1 MTRGSNNNIAHA
13 FRDYAD
19 APRWVEWKM
28 EGGTK
33 VPFIAG
39 TTRKANT
46 TKPAT
51 WRTLEQCRSEQRGLV
66 LTGDGLGGVDL
77 DGCYNPETGELTS
90 WAADWIKRFGS
101 YVEVSPSGTGVKVF
115 ALGAPAEWQ
124 THHLRAMPG
133 KQINGILGY
142 GKKPAIEVYVCDRYF
157 TVTGDRLPDVSAE
170 IVAAAPGV
178 WQSLVKFLAE
188 APAPAADKSAMATDN
203 GRHGALLSL
212 YSRLRKHGATRDD
225 AERTMRAEN
234 RTDNVALHES
244 FAKGPVGERELTGV
258 IKWVE
263 NQQADDDDKRTLVE
277 LRAGRLHEQAD
288 AVEDALVAAKAPV
301 YTQGGVL
308 VRSVVEQA
316 DAARGRRTL
325 AARIAP
331 CDRDWLLR
339 QLSQEV
345 RCVKYRQTQ
354 DGPQA
359 ATADVPRQLADA
371 LLSSASVKFSELAG
385 IIETPTLR
393 PDGSVLS
400 QPGYDATTGLLLVN
414 PPPMP
419 AIADEPTRQDAEQ
432 ALQTLDELLSE
443 FPFADE
449 ASRSVALSALVTPV
463 VRGALSFAP
472 LHVATA
478 PIAGSGKSFLFDTAA
493 AIATGKECPVLSAG
507 ANSEET
513 EKRLHGAAL
522 SGQPL
527 ISIDNLNGVL
537 RGDFLC
543 QLTTQALVEVR
554 RLGST
559 GNFRIRN
566 CATVFANGNNIE
578 IEGDLVRRTIRCT
591 LNPEMENPEAREF
604 RGNPFRA
611 VLADRGKFVAAALT
625 LVRAHLVANE
635 PSTVKPLAGFED
647 WSRLVREALVW
658 LGCADPV
665 GTQEGLRAE
674 DPAVVALDLV
684 MEAWVKLVASNRD
697 KDKAFPVTELITQNH
712 NDLDRELRA
721 ATGTRD
727 DQPLSAV
734 RVGQFLK
741 RHRGRVR
748 RGAKVVAAYD
758 AHTKRQTWQLVGW
771 DNLVPAPTAPKTETG
786 EEGDGGKVVA
796 LASQRTKSGKRATR
810 KVSKAGEADQPE
822 AKQWNDLP
830 DQPWKNW

>member
-1 MTRGSNNNIAHA
+1 MTTTSSLSLIPHV
-13 FRDYAD
+13 FRDYAV
-19 APRWVEWKM
+19 APRWVDWRAED
-28 EGGTK
+28 GNK
-33 VPFIAG
+33 VPYIAG
-39 TTRKANT
+39 TRRRAKIIRPEDLRVYA
-46 TKPAT
+46 
-51 WRTLEQCRSEQRGLV
+51 QCSDDRRGIV
-66 LTGDGLGGVDL
+66 FNGDGLGGVDL
-77 DGCYNPETGELTS
+77 DGCRYPDGRLTD
-90 WAADWIKRFGS
+90 WAADLVKRFNS
-101 YVEVSPSGTGVKVF
+101 YAEVSPSGTGVKIFVR
-115 ALGAPAEWQ
+115 GCPA
-124 THHLRAMPG
+124 TVSHHLLAMTGDPIG
-133 KQINGILGY
+133 AKAPQVE
-142 GKKPAIEVYVCDRYF
+142 AFVTARYF
-157 TVTGDRLPDVSAE
+157 TVTGDHLAGTPEQINEAPEAWAALMETMNSRSADADGSDIKRQGRNGALYSLYCKMRKKGLSPTE
-170 IVAAAPGV
+170 AAAV
-178 WQSLVKFLAE
+178 
-188 APAPAADKSAMATDN
+188 
-203 GRHGALLSL
+203 
-212 YSRLRKHGATRDD
+212 
-225 AERTMRAEN
+225 MRAEN
-234 RTDNVALHES
+234 RPGNVALHTS
-244 FAKGPVGERELTGV
+244 FADGALGEREVDGIIKHAERRQTGSDDEDQRV
-258 IKWVE
+258 LIQKHACRLH
-263 NQQADDDDKRTLVE
+263 QQAD
-277 LRAGRLHEQAD
+277 AA
-288 AVEDALVAAKAPV
+288 EDALVAAQVPV
-301 YTQGGVL
+301 YTQGGFL

-325 AARIAP
+325 AARIVP

-339 QLSQEV
+339 LLSQEV

-359 ATADVPRQLADA
+359 VMADVPRQWADA

-393 PDGSVLS
+393 PDGSILS
-400 QPGYDATTGLLLVN
+400 QPGYDAATGLLLVN

-419 AIADEPTRQDAEQ
+419 VIPNEPTRHDAEQ
-432 ALQTLDELLSE
+432 ALQTLDKLLSE

-578 IEGDLVRRTIRCT
+578 IEGDLVRRTIRCS
-591 LNPEMENPEAREF
+591 LNPKMENPEAREF
-604 RGNPFRA
+604 RGNPFRT

-635 PSTVKPLAGFED
+635 PTSVKPLAGFED
-647 WSRLVREALVW
+647 WSRLVRAALVW
-658 LGCADPV
+658 VGCADPV

-684 MEAWVKLVASNRD
+684 MEAWAKLVASNRD
-697 KDKAFPVTELITQNH
+697 KDKAFPVTELIMQNH

-771 DNLVPAPTAPKTETG
+771 GNLVSAAPVAAETG
-786 EEGDGGKVVA
+786 TSGEGSNKVVA
-796 LASQRTKSGKRATR
+796 LTSQRTESGKRATR
-810 KVSKAGEADQPE
+810 KAGKAGEADQPE
-822 AKQWNDLP
+822 AKQWGDLP
-830 DQPWKNW
+830 NRPHERF

>member
-1 MTRGSNNNIAHA
+1 
-13 FRDYAD
+13 
-19 APRWVEWKM
+19 V
-28 EGGTK
+28 
-33 VPFIAG
+33 
-39 TTRKANT
+39 
-46 TKPAT
+46 
-51 WRTLEQCRSEQRGLV
+51 
-66 LTGDGLGGVDL
+66 
-77 DGCYNPETGELTS
+77 
-90 WAADWIKRFGS
+90 
-101 YVEVSPSGTGVKVF
+101 
-115 ALGAPAEWQ
+115 
-124 THHLRAMPG
+124 
-133 KQINGILGY
+133 
-142 GKKPAIEVYVCDRYF
+142 
-157 TVTGDRLPDVSAE
+157 
-170 IVAAAPGV
+170 
-178 WQSLVKFLAE
+178 
-188 APAPAADKSAMATDN
+188 
-203 GRHGALLSL
+203 
-212 YSRLRKHGATRDD
+212 
-225 AERTMRAEN
+225 
-234 RTDNVALHES
+234 
-244 FAKGPVGERELTGV
+244 
-258 IKWVE
+258 
-263 NQQADDDDKRTLVE
+263 VE
-277 LRAGRLHEQAD
+277 LLAGRLHQQAD
-288 AVEDALVAAKAPV
+288 AAEDALVAAKAPV
-301 YTQGGVL
+301 YTQGGFL

-316 DAARGRRTL
+316 DAARGRKTL
-325 AARIAP
+325 VARIMP

-339 QLSQEV
+339 RLSQEV
-345 RCVKYRQTQ
+345 RAVKYRQTQ

-359 ATADVPRQLADA
+359 VTADVPKALADV

-393 PDGSVLS
+393 PDGSILS
-400 QPGYDATTGLLLVN
+400 QPGYDAATGLLLVN

-419 AIADEPTRQDAEQ
+419 VIPEQPTRGDAEQ

-443 FPFADE
+443 FPFADA

-463 VRGALSFAP
+463 VRGALAFAP

-507 ANSEET
+507 ANNEET

-635 PSTVKPLAGFED
+635 PASVKPLAGFED
-647 WSRLVREALVW
+647 WSRLVRAALVW

-665 GTQEGLRAE
+665 GTQEELRTE

-684 MEAWVKLVASNRD
+684 VEAWAKLIESNTD
-697 KDKAFPVTELITQNH
+697 KDRAFTATELLEQND

-721 ATGTRD
+721 ATNTRN
-727 DQPLSAV
+727 DQALSTV
-734 RVGQFLK
+734 KVGQFLK
-741 RHRGRVR
+741 RHQGRVR
-748 RGAKVVAAYD
+748 RGAKVVAKYD
-758 AHTKRQTWQLVGW
+758 THSKRQTWQLVGW
-771 DNLVPAPTAPKTETG
+771 ANLLAPPATTETAS
-786 EEGDGGKVVA
+786 GDGNDKVVPFA
-796 LASQRTKSGKRATR
+796 GQRAKSGKKATR
-810 KVSKAGEADQPE
+810 KANKAEPGAEQ
-822 AKQWNDLP
+822 QWQDLP
-830 DQPWKNW
+830 GRPWEKW